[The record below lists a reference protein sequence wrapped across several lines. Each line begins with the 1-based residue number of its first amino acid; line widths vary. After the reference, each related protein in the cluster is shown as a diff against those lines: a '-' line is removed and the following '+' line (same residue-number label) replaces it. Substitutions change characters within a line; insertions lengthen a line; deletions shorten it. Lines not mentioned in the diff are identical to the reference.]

1 MMNTMIHISA
11 KRNFFQTCMLTA
23 LFAILSSPRYASA
36 QSTYRFTSGLTV
48 STGAHYGREAL
59 YTDKLAYQLY
69 TKTINQPK
77 DGAVFGKDEK
87 GIEQK
92 WKKIEA
98 DTAGKFRRSWRAAA
112 NYVYFTY
119 NADQDKVGVLNIS
132 GNSAVYVNGVLHA
145 GDPYSSGWMNI
156 PVKLK
161 KGVNELYVRGQAV
174 SASLTF
180 PVSPVLL
187 EVTDATIPYIIT
199 GKSEAKLKAA
209 VVVINTTGKQLT
221 QLKLVSKLGSI
232 ETISNLAP
240 VPAYSTR
247 KVIFSFGT
255 AAAVAKGINDYSL
268 SLIENGKILDNKT
281 IKIESV
287 GAGEKY
293 INTFIS
299 AIDGSLQ
306 YYGVAP
312 KTGDNAPGSALFL
325 SVHGAGVEAIGQAK
339 AYQSKDWGN
348 IVTATN
354 RRPRGFNWEDWG
366 RLDALEVLALGTK
379 EFKPDP
385 QHIYLTGHSMGG
397 HGTWFLGAT
406 YPDKWAAIAPC
417 SGYPTLKGYGSADG
431 LIPDSSASVIG
442 QTLLRASNQSDVPK
456 LASNYKQL
464 GIYVLHGDSDK
475 TVSVDYAR
483 QMKKQLASFHPDFSY
498 YEYPGGEHWFGDQSV
513 DWQPLF
519 NYFKWHTLPL
529 DSAVTNIDF
538 TTASPGISSSNHW
551 TAIYQQI
558 TPFNYSRVRLHRN
571 TKAGQITGSTENI
584 ELLKLKLADFGNN
597 ARVSIVLDSL
607 NTISYTT
614 KNSNDS
620 LFIRKRGT
628 EWGIAAV
635 PSSTVKGPRRY
646 GTFKEG
652 FNKNMVYV
660 YGTSGTAEENE
671 WSLNKARFDAES
683 WYYRG
688 NGAIDIITDKE
699 YSKSK
704 YAGRNVVLIGNA
716 TTNSAWKLLLSNCP
730 VQINRHM
737 VKAGDK
743 TWKGDDLG
751 AYFVWPI
758 KGTAANSVAVI
769 SGSGG
774 DGMNAV
780 NANQY
785 FAGGS
790 GFPDIMIYRLKMLQA
805 GIGEVEYAGFYDN
818 NWQLNK

>member
-1 MMNTMIHISA
+1 MIRISA
-11 KRNFFQTCMLTA
+11 KRNSTHTGMLT
-23 LFAILSSPRYASA
+23 LLLAILLSPNFSIA
-36 QSTYRFTSGLTV
+36 QRTHHFTSGLTV
-48 STGAHYGREAL
+48 STGAHYGREAM
-59 YTDKLAYQLY
+59 YTDAIAYQLY

-77 DGAVFGKDEK
+77 EGSVFGKDDK
-87 GIEQK
+87 GNEQR
-92 WKKIEA
+92 WTRIEA

-119 NADQDKVGVLNIS
+119 NADEDKVGLLNIS

-145 GDPYSSGWMNI
+145 GDPFGSGWMNI

-161 KGVNELYVRGQAV
+161 KGLNELYVRGQAV
-174 SASLTF
+174 SASLNF
-180 PVSPVLL
+180 PASPVLL
-187 EVTDATIPYIIT
+187 DVTDATVPYIIT
-199 GKSEAKLKAA
+199 GKSEAKLRAA

-221 QLKLVSKLGSI
+221 QLKLVSKSGST
-232 ETISNLAP
+232 ETISNLAS

-247 KVIFSFGT
+247 KIIFSFGT
-255 AAAVAKGINDYSL
+255 AAAAAKGMNDYSL
-268 SLIENGKILDNKT
+268 SLVENGKVLDNKT

-293 INTFIS
+293 TNTFIS

-312 KTGDNAPGSALFL
+312 KTGSNVPGAALFL

-385 QHIYLTGHSMGG
+385 QRIYLTGHSMGG

-431 LIPDSSASVIG
+431 LIPDSSGSLIG

-456 LASNYKQL
+456 LATNYRQL

-483 QMKKQLASFHPDFSY
+483 QMKNQLASFHPDFSY

-519 NYFKWHTLPL
+519 NYFKWHTLAA
-529 DSAVTNIDF
+529 DSGVNNIDF
-538 TTASPGISSSNHW
+538 KTASPGISSSNHW
-551 TAIYQQI
+551 VAVYQQI
-558 TPFNYSRVRLHRN
+558 IPLNYSRIRLHRN
-571 TKAGQITGSTENI
+571 TKAGRITGSTENI
-584 ELLKLKLADFGNN
+584 ELLKVKLADFGNN
-597 ARVSIVLDSL
+597 ARVSILLDSL
-607 NTISYTT
+607 NTIVYTT
-614 KNSNDS
+614 KSINDS
-620 LFIRKRGT
+620 LFIRKKGT
-628 EWGIAAV
+628 QWVVAPV
-635 PSSTVKGPRRY
+635 PSLTAKGPHRY

-699 YSKSK
+699 YSMSK
-704 YAGRNVVLIGNA
+704 YTGRNVVLIGNA
-716 TTNSAWKLLLSNCP
+716 STNSAWKTLLSDCP
-730 VQINRHM
+730 VQINRHA
-737 VKAGDK
+737 VRAGGR
-743 TWKGDDLG
+743 TWNGDDLG

-758 KGTAANSVAVI
+758 KGSASNSVSVI
-769 SGSGG
+769 SGSGIE
-774 DGMNAV
+774 GMNAV

-790 GFPDIMIYRLKMLQA
+790 GFPDIMIYRLKMLQT

-818 NWQLNK
+818 NWKLNH